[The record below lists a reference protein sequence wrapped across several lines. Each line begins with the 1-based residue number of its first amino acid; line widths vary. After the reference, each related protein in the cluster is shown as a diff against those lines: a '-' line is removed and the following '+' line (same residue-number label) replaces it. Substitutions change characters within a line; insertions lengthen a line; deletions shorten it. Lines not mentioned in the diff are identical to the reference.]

1 MNFGTAASI
10 GLEAL
15 KNGQSMGSAFSGALG
30 ASKLAGQGF
39 GKIATQLGLTEKL
52 GQQVGQVLDKV
63 IQPNTLNG
71 SQVINGL
78 QYFDADKNGQISKA
92 ELTQG
97 LQKLQ
102 DLGLS
107 QSGDSKKLYQLG
119 DQMLKNYDRI
129 AQQDGTAASISYKDV
144 GRVMAQDGTQT
155 SLSQSDWQRFSV

>member
-15 KNGQSMGSAFSGALG
+15 KKGQSVGSALGGALG
-30 ASKLAGQGF
+30 ASPLAGQGF
-39 GKIATQLGLTEKL
+39 AKIATQLGLTEKL
-52 GQQVGQVLDKV
+52 GQQAGQVLNQL
-63 IQPNTLNG
+63 IQPNALNG
-71 SQVINGL
+71 TQVVNGL

-92 ELTQG
+92 ELIQG

-107 QSGDSKKLYQLG
+107 GSGDSKKLYQLG

-129 AQQDGTAASISYKDV
+129 AQQDGAAASISYKDV
-144 GRVMAQDGTQT
+144 GKVMAQDGTQA
-155 SLSQSDWQRFSV
+155 SLSQVDWQRLNA